1 MGGCRNFREL
11 EKGKVIVYTTTMT
24 VVRETADRCNVIR
37 KILQNHMIRYEER
50 DLFMSKENQ
59 KELMERLGQNEIGV
73 PQVFLD
79 GIHVGGVEAIEALNE
94 SGELRERLQKFSKV
108 MVRSSCDKCG
118 GYRFMPCL
126 VCHGSKKSVHRN
138 DFTEEFCALRC
149 MQCDENGLMR
159 CDMCLDQ
166 QE

>member
-1 MGGCRNFREL
+1 ME
-11 EKGKVIVYTTTMT
+11 VVYTYSAKFQLDKKIYDIRRFVLYICMYVLT
-24 VVRETADRCNVIR
+24 VKSFCF
-37 KILQNHMIRYEER
+37 LQ
-50 DLFMSKENQ
+50 
-59 KELMERLGQNEIGV
+59 
-73 PQVFLD
+73 
-79 GIHVGGVEAIEALNE
+79 
-94 SGELRERLQKFSKV
+94 KV

-126 VCHGSKKSVHRN
+126 ICHGSKKSLHRN